1 MNSTN
6 LALEDFSEQPPAIKQ
21 KNVRISK
28 FIEVRDISPE
38 VKEDNRMNNFS
49 KKERNETL
57 NRIFEDREFIQYLE
71 TRCNRNNV
79 NNKGNNNKEYRSR
92 IISLWQKREQLLAEI
107 CNRNK
112 PRPTKTSTLFF
123 FNTSTTDITSF
134 TSYYSE
140 KYYYKSFL
148 YPI

>member
-6 LALEDFSEQPPAIKQ
+6 LALEVFSEPSPKQ
-21 KNVRISK
+21 KTVRISK
-28 FIEVRDISPE
+28 LFEVRDLSPE
-38 VKEDNRMNNFS
+38 VKEDNQRNNFS

-57 NRIFEDREFIQYLE
+57 NSIFEDQEFKQYLE
-71 TRCNRNNV
+71 TRINRNHI
-79 NNKGNNNKEYRSR
+79 NNKGNNNKDYRSR
-92 IISLWQKREQLLAEI
+92 IISFWQKREELLAEI
-107 CNRNK
+107 CNRNTP
-112 PRPTKTSTLFF
+112 PRPKTSCLFF
-123 FNTSTTDITSF
+123 FNHSTSF

>member
-6 LALEDFSEQPPAIKQ
+6 LDLEVFSEQPPIKQ
-21 KNVRISK
+21 KTVRISK
-28 FIEVRDISPE
+28 FIEVRDLSPE
-38 VKEDNRMNNFS
+38 VKEDNQRNNFS
-49 KKERNETL
+49 KTERNETL

-71 TRCNRNNV
+71 TRIKKNHI

-107 CNRNK
+107 CNWNK

-123 FNTSTTDITSF
+123 FNHSTSF